1 MSPILQILDFVDEIM
16 QGKERA
22 KENLVV
28 LGVYAACF
36 MGAAVLYHSF
46 SDQDF
51 SYILVMSVC
60 LQALA
65 FFMLLHKMKVKKS
78 VAGVSSR
85 SMQMYMLS
93 IMCRLTSTLIK
104 NGYLPVD
111 RTGDWVYQSAD
122 IASLCLCFQVLY
134 FIHKK
139 YPATYQK
146 NLDTMPIWKFVPCV
160 FVLAGFIHG
169 ELNHSWFFDVMW
181 TAAMDLSTVAMLPQ
195 LWMLVAK
202 SGDLEAIAANFVVL
216 MFASSLCSFCFWHKG
231 FPELAPEDGSFN
243 KMGWLI
249 MTNHTLQLLFSADLC
264 FYFFKKQV
272 ARYRRDCSGQHYTK
286 SMVRPVGN
294 VM

>member
-22 KENLVV
+22 KENLTV
-28 LGVYAACF
+28 LCVYAMALC
-36 MGAAVLYHSF
+36 GATVLYHSF

-60 LQALA
+60 FQALA

-85 SMQMYMLS
+85 TMQCYLLS
-93 IMCRLTSTLIK
+93 IICRLTSTLVK

-122 IASLCLCFQVLY
+122 IASLFLCFQVLY

-139 YPATYQK
+139 YRGTYQVQ
-146 NLDTMPIWKFVPCV
+146 LDTMPIWKMIPFIAVFACFV
-160 FVLAGFIHG
+160 HG
-169 ELNHSWFFDVMW
+169 DLNHSWFFDVMW
-181 TAAMDLSTVAMLPQ
+181 TLSMDLDTVAMLPQ
-195 LWMLVAK
+195 LWMLIAK
-202 SGDLEAIAANFVVL
+202 KGDLEGVAANFVVL
-216 MFASSLCSFCFWHKG
+216 MFFSRVFSFCFWHKG
-231 FPELAPEDGSFN
+231 FPELAPDNGGFN

-249 MTNHTLQLLFSADLC
+249 MTNHTLQLLFSAD
-264 FYFFKKQV
+264 FMYYFFKKQV
-272 ARYRRDCSGQHYTK
+272 ARFRQDVSGQQWTK
-286 SMVRPVGN
+286 TMVRPVGN